1 MSSSTLI
8 INIIRYIALY
18 LFQVLI
24 LFNVNIHPSINL
36 YIYPLFVLMLPI
48 RIPHALM
55 LLLAFSLGIL
65 VGISYNAVGQHAVA
79 ITLIAFLRPT
89 ILSIM
94 EPRGGYEPS
103 HSPNKAHFGFSWYF
117 QYASIAL
124 IIHFC
129 TLFYLETFSFTYI
142 TIGKIIFSYLV
153 SMLII
158 LLIQVLFNPK
168 V

>member
-1 MSSSTLI
+1 MSNALV
-8 INIIRYIALY
+8 INIVRFIVLY

-24 LFNVNIHPSINL
+24 LFNIDIHPNVNL

-55 LLLAFSLGIL
+55 LILAFSMGIL

-79 ITLIAFLRPT
+79 MTLIAFLRPT

-103 HSPNKAHFGFSWYF
+103 HSPNKAHFGLSWYF
-117 QYASIAL
+117 QYATIAIL
-124 IIHFC
+124 IHFSV
-129 TLFYLETFSFTYI
+129 LFYLETFSLTYI
-142 TIGKIIFSYLV
+142 TIAKIIFSYIL
-153 SMLII
+153 SMIII
-158 LLIQVLFNPK
+158 LLIQLLFNPK